1 MQFIHRQSR
10 GCSRESEAQVE
21 NGAWMQQRESA
32 LTSIIVYGA
41 EASGSI
47 AVEAALALLDVPYV
61 LVEGAT
67 WAEESARERVA
78 PQNPM
83 RQVPT
88 LVLPGGEVVTESA
101 AILIHLAEAYPE
113 AQLAPAAS
121 DPTRRQFLRWMV
133 YVSSAIYSLHWIKP
147 DVRRI
152 GAPLELRDAVV
163 DAVHD
168 RIAFCWS
175 NMDAQLQPQRYLLG
189 DKLTVLDL
197 YVTVVSRFGPWRSR
211 FYEVAPKM
219 ASIVRRVDKEPRL
232 AEFWAKRFPF
242 EEGWE

>member
-1 MQFIHRQSR
+1 LNPIT
-10 GCSRESEAQVE
+10 
-21 NGAWMQQRESA
+21 
-32 LTSIIVYGA
+32 LYGA
-41 EASGSI
+41 EGSGSI
-47 AVEAALALLDVPYV
+47 AVEAALTLLDIPYS

-78 PQNPM
+78 PENPM

-88 LVLPGGEVVTESA
+88 LVFPGGEVMTESA
-101 AILIHLAEAYPE
+101 AILLYFADAHPQAHLAP
-113 AQLAPAAS
+113 LATQPL
-121 DPTRRQFLRWMV
+121 RRQFLRWML

-152 GAPLELRDAVV
+152 GAPLEFRESVV

-175 NMDAQLQPQRYLLG
+175 NMDVQLEPGHYLLG
-189 DKLTVLDL
+189 DELTVLDL
-197 YVTVVSRFGPWRSR
+197 YVTVVSRFGPWRTR
-211 FYEVAPKM
+211 FYGAAPKM
-219 ASIVRRVDKEPRL
+219 APIVRRVDADPRL

-242 EEGWE
+242 DEGWE